1 MKKSFV
7 LTAALF
13 GFAGVALGAFGGH
26 ALKEIL
32 SPEMLEI
39 YKIGV
44 QYHLIHAVVLLAIA
58 LSGKEFLQ
66 KSFVFFAVGIF
77 LFSFSLYTYAISG
90 VKFLVFITP
99 FGGTSLLIGWGMIVY
114 QSWNQIKNE

>member
-1 MKKSFV
+1 MKKNFV
-7 LTAALF
+7 MVAGLF
-13 GFAGVALGAFGGH
+13 GFFGVALGAFGGH

-66 KSFVFFAVGIF
+66 KSFVFFAVGIL
-77 LFSFSLYTYAISG
+77 LFSFSLYAYVISG
-90 VKFLVFITP
+90 LKFLVFITP
-99 FGGTSLLIGWGMIVY
+99 LGGTSFLIGWGLVIY
-114 QSWNQIKNE
+114 QSWKQVKE

>member
-7 LTAALF
+7 MTAGLF
-13 GFAGVALGAFGGH
+13 GFVGVALGAFGGH

-39 YKIGV
+39 YKIGI

-58 LSGKEFLQ
+58 LLGKEFLN
-66 KSFVFFAVGIF
+66 KSFIFFAAGIF
-77 LFSFSLYTYAISG
+77 LFSFSLYAYAISG
-90 VKFLVFITP
+90 IKFLVFITP
-99 FGGTSLLIGWGMIVY
+99 LGGTSLLIGWGLIVY
-114 QSWNQIKNE
+114 KSWKQIKE

>member
-7 LTAALF
+7 MTAGLF
-13 GFAGVALGAFGGH
+13 GFVGVALGAFGGH

-44 QYHLIHAVVLLAIA
+44 QYHLIHTAVLLAIA
-58 LSGKEFLQ
+58 LSGKEFLKQ
-66 KSFVFFAVGIF
+66 SFIFFAVGIF
-77 LFSFSLYTYAISG
+77 LFSFSLYAYAISEM
-90 VKFLVFITP
+90 KMLV
-99 FGGTSLLIGWGMIVY
+99 
-114 QSWNQIKNE
+114 

>member
-7 LTAALF
+7 MVAGLF
-13 GFAGVALGAFGGH
+13 GFMGVALGAFGGH

-66 KSFVFFAVGIF
+66 KAYIFFTIGIF
-77 LFSFSLYTYAISG
+77 LFSFSLYTYATTG

-99 FGGTSLLIGWGMIVY
+99 LGGTCLLIGWGLIVY
-114 QSWNQIKNE
+114 KSWKNIEK

>member
-7 LTAALF
+7 MTAGLF
-13 GFAGVALGAFGGH
+13 GFVGVALGAFSGH

-44 QYHLIHAVVLLAIA
+44 QYHLIHSVVLLSIA
-58 LSGKEFLQ
+58 LSGKEYLQ
-66 KSFVFFAVGIF
+66 KAFIFFAVGIF
-77 LFSFSLYTYAISG
+77 LFSFSLYAYAISG
-90 VKFLVFITP
+90 MKLLVFITP
-99 FGGTSLLIGWGMIVY
+99 LGGTSLLIGWGLIIY
-114 QSWNQIKNE
+114 HAWKSSEK